1 MYISDPLL
9 CDVLVVGSGASGLA
23 AAVTAAQLNLDVIV
37 VEKEPQLGGTSAWSG
52 GWLWIPRN
60 PLAIADGIVED
71 LEQSRIYLRHELRSE
86 VLDPRVET
94 FLEQGPRMIDFFQR
108 HTEVQFFSGSK
119 MPDFHAGEGHVKGG
133 RSVCAQPFDGR
144 RLGPWINKLRPPLD
158 IISLAGMGIAGGAD
172 LNHFL
177 NARQSP
183 SSLLYAGKRL
193 LRHAR
198 DLLFHGRGM
207 HLVNGNA
214 LVARLLKSALD
225 RKVRLLTD
233 TPVREL
239 LRDGE
244 RVFGARV
251 ESAGR
256 LIEIRTRRGVV
267 LACGG
272 FPHDQQRI
280 ARLFG
285 HAPNG
290 TEHLSAAP
298 KGNTGDGLRLG
309 ESVGACVASDLTHAA
324 AWAPVSRVPR
334 EDGGFSGF
342 AHLMERAKPG
352 FIAVRQNGQRFVNE
366 ADSYHDFM
374 CALFEATE
382 PGECPVSWLICD
394 HRTQRRYG
402 LGWSKPF
409 PFPTA
414 RYVREGY
421 LFKAPTLV
429 ELALQCGIDAQ
440 QLEETVSAF
449 NLGAELGHDPL
460 FHRGESLYNRAQGEV
475 LHGPNPS
482 LGSLRRGPFYAVKLV
497 PGSLGTFAG
506 LNTDA
511 CARALDEHGA
521 PIPGLFAV
529 GNDMNSIMNGH
540 YPSGGITLGPGMT
553 FGYIAARVLAGQADE
568 GNQPVDMSFSKA
580 EEIAGADERM
590 RSDQEKLSGVCNEKY
605 T

>member
-1 MYISDPLL
+1 MSISDPLF

-23 AAVTAAQLNLDVIV
+23 TAVTAAQLGLDVML
-37 VEKEPQLGGTSAWSG
+37 VEKEPQFGGTSAWSG

-60 PLAIADGIVED
+60 PLAIAEGIVED
-71 LEQSRIYLRHELRSE
+71 LEQARVYLRHELRST

-94 FLEQGPRMIDFFQR
+94 FLEQGPKMVEFFQR

-119 MPDFHAGEGHVKGG
+119 MPDFHATEGCAAGG
-133 RSVCAQPFDGR
+133 RSVCALPFDGR
-144 RLGPWINKLRPPLD
+144 RLGPWINRLRRPLD
-158 IISLAGMGIAGGAD
+158 LISLAGMGIAGGAD
-172 LNHFL
+172 LNHLL

-183 SSLLYAGKRL
+183 SSLLYASKRL

-198 DLLFHGRGM
+198 DLLRHGRGM

-225 RKVRLLTD
+225 RKVRLLAD

-244 RVFGARV
+244 RVVGAHV

-256 LIEIRTRRGVV
+256 RVEIRARRGVV

-272 FPHDQQRI
+272 FPHDHQRI
-280 ARLFG
+280 ARLFQ
-285 HAPNG
+285 HAANG
-290 TEHLSAAP
+290 SDHLSAAP

-309 ESVGACVASDLTHAA
+309 ERVGAWVVSDLAHAA

-352 FIAVRQNGQRFVNE
+352 FIAVRQDGRRFVNE
-366 ADSYHDFM
+366 ADSYHDYM
-374 CALFEATE
+374 CALFAATG
-382 PGECPVSWLICD
+382 PGETPQSWLICD
-394 HRTQRRYG
+394 HRAQRRYG
-402 LGWSKPF
+402 LGWSRPF

-414 RYVREGY
+414 RYVRAGY
-421 LFKAPTLV
+421 LLKAPTLAD
-429 ELALQCGIDAQ
+429 LARQCGIDAR
-440 QLEETVSAF
+440 QLQATVSAF
-449 NLGAELGHDPL
+449 NLGAAQGHDPL
-460 FHRGESLYNRAQGEV
+460 FQRGESLYNQAQGEV

-482 LGSLRRGPFYAVKLV
+482 LGGLCTAPFYAVKLV

-511 CARALDEHGA
+511 CARALDQHGA

-553 FGYIAARVLAGQADE
+553 FGYIAAQTLAGLAPDQAPT
-568 GNQPVDMSFSKA
+568 GRPA
-580 EEIAGADERM
+580 P
-590 RSDQEKLSGVCNEKY
+590 
-605 T
+605 

>member
-1 MYISDPLL
+1 MYISEPLL

-23 AAVTAAQLNLDVIV
+23 AAVTAAHLNLDVIV
-37 VEKEPQLGGTSAWSG
+37 VEKEPQFGGTSAWSG

-60 PLAIADGIVED
+60 PLAIAAGITED
-71 LEQSRIYLRHELRSE
+71 PEQSRVYLRHELGSE
-86 VLDPRVET
+86 TLDPRVDM
-94 FLEQGPRMIDFFQR
+94 FLEQGPKMVEFFQDN
-108 HTEVQFFSGSK
+108 TEVQFFSGNK
-119 MPDFHAGEGHVKGG
+119 MPDFHASEGCANGG
-133 RSVCAQPFDGR
+133 RSVCARPFDGR
-144 RLGPWINKLRPPLD
+144 RLGPWIYKLRRPLD
-158 IISLAGMGIAGGAD
+158 VISLAGMGIAGGVD

-183 SSLLYAGKRL
+183 ASFFYAGKRL

-198 DLLFHGRGM
+198 DLLRHGQGM

-244 RVFGARV
+244 RVVGARV

-272 FPHDQQRI
+272 FPHDRQRI
-280 ARLFG
+280 AHLFR

-309 ESVGACVASDLTHAA
+309 ESVGACVASDLTHPA
-324 AWAPVSRVPR
+324 AWAPVSRVQR

-352 FIAVRQNGQRFVNE
+352 FIAVRQDGRRFVNE
-366 ADSYHDFM
+366 ADSYHDYM
-374 CALFEATE
+374 CALFDATG
-382 PGECPVSWLICD
+382 PGQTPTSWLICD
-394 HRTQRRYG
+394 HRSQRRYG

-421 LFKAPTLV
+421 LFKAPSLS
-429 ELALQCGIDAQ
+429 ELARQCGIDAQ
-440 QLEETVSAF
+440 QLALTVNAF
-449 NLGAELGHDPL
+449 NLGAERGHDPL
-460 FHRGESLYNRAQGEV
+460 FQRGESSYNRAQGDA

-482 LGSLRRGPFYAVKLV
+482 LGSLRQGPFYAVKLV

-521 PIPGLFAV
+521 PVPGLFAV
-529 GNDMNSIMNGH
+529 GNDMNSIMNGR

-553 FGYIAARVLAGQADE
+553 FGYIAARVLAGQ
-568 GNQPVDMSFSKA
+568 PVDGNHPVPVQKSEHRQGK
-580 EEIAGADERM
+580 
-590 RSDQEKLSGVCNEKY
+590 
-605 T
+605 

>member
-1 MYISDPLL
+1 MCISDPLL

-23 AAVTAAQLNLDVIV
+23 AAVTAGQLNLDVIV

-71 LEQSRIYLRHELRSE
+71 VEQSRVYLRNELHSE
-86 VLDPRVET
+86 VLDPRVEA
-94 FLEQGPRMIDFFQR
+94 FLEQGPKMVDFFQR
-108 HTEVQFFSGSK
+108 HTAVQFFSGSK
-119 MPDFHAGEGHVKGG
+119 MPDFHASEGHAKGG

-144 RLGPWINKLRPPLD
+144 LLGPWINKLRPPLD
-158 IISLAGMGIAGGAD
+158 MISLAGMGIAGGAD

-198 DLLFHGRGM
+198 DLLRHGRGM

-214 LVARLLKSALD
+214 LVARLLKSALEC
-225 RKVRLLTD
+225 KVRLLTD

-239 LRDGE
+239 LREGE
-244 RVFGARV
+244 RVAGARV

-256 LIEIRTRRGVV
+256 LIEIRARRGVV

-272 FPHDQQRI
+272 FPHDRQRI
-280 ARLFG
+280 ARLFK
-285 HAPNG
+285 HAPHG
-290 TEHLSAAP
+290 TEHFSAAP

-309 ESVGACVASDLTHAA
+309 ESVGACVASDLSNAA
-324 AWAPVSRVPR
+324 AWAPVSRVQR
-334 EDGGFSGF
+334 KDGGFSGF
-342 AHLMERAKPG
+342 PHLMERAKPG
-352 FIAVRQNGQRFVNE
+352 FIAVRQDGRRFVNE
-366 ADSYHDFM
+366 ADSYHDYM
-374 CALFEATE
+374 CALFAATGSGQT
-382 PGECPVSWLICD
+382 PTSWLICD
-394 HRTQRRYG
+394 HHAQRRYG

-414 RYVREGY
+414 RYIREGY
-421 LFKAPTLV
+421 LLKAPTLI
-429 ELALQCGIDAQ
+429 ELARQCGIDEQ
-440 QLEETVSAF
+440 QLEATVSAF
-449 NLGAELGHDPL
+449 NVDAERGRDPL
-460 FHRGESLYNRAQGEV
+460 FHRGESHYNKAQGEV

-482 LGSLRRGPFYAVKLV
+482 LGSLRKGPFYAVKLV

-506 LNTDA
+506 LKTDA
-511 CARALDEHGA
+511 CARALDEHDS
-521 PIPGLFAV
+521 PIQGLFVV

-553 FGYIAARVLAGQADE
+553 FGYIAARVLAGQA
-568 GNQPVDMSFSKA
+568 V
-580 EEIAGADERM
+580 
-590 RSDQEKLSGVCNEKY
+590 NEKIPD
-605 T
+605 

>member
-1 MYISDPLL
+1 MSISAPLV

-108 HTEVQFFSGSK
+108 HTEVQFFSGSR
-119 MPDFHAGEGHVKGG
+119 MPDFHASEGHVKGG

-144 RLGPWINKLRPPLD
+144 RLGPWINKLRRPLD
-158 IISLAGMGIAGGAD
+158 VISLAGMGIAGGAD

-183 SSLLYAGKRL
+183 SSMLYAGKRL

-198 DLLFHGRGM
+198 D
-207 HLVNGNA
+207 
-214 LVARLLKSALD
+214 
-225 RKVRLLTD
+225 LTD

-244 RVFGARV
+244 RVLGARV

-256 LIEIRTRRGVV
+256 LIEIRARRGVV

-280 ARLFG
+280 ARLFR

-342 AHLMERAKPG
+342 PHLMERAKPG

-382 PGECPVSWLICD
+382 PGESPVSWLICD

-421 LFKAPTLV
+421 LSKAPTLV
-429 ELALQCGIDAQ
+429 ELARQCGIDAQ

-460 FHRGESLYNRAQGEV
+460 FQRGESLYNRAQGEV

-553 FGYIAARVLAGQADE
+553 FGYIAAKVLAGQAID
-568 GNQPVDMSFSKA
+568 GNQPVNRTLSKA
-580 EEIAGADERM
+580 EKIARADERTQ
-590 RSDQEKLSGVCNEKY
+590 SDREQPTGVCNETHK
-605 T
+605 

>member
-1 MYISDPLL
+1 MPINAPLL

-23 AAVTAAQLNLDVIV
+23 TAVTAAHLNLDVIV

-60 PLAIADGIVED
+60 PLAVADGIVED

-86 VLDPRVET
+86 VLDPRVEM
-94 FLEQGPRMIDFFQR
+94 FLAQGPQMVDFFQR

-119 MPDFHAGEGHVKGG
+119 MPDFHASEGYAKGG

-144 RLGPWINKLRPPLD
+144 RLGPWINKLRRPLD
-158 IISLAGMGIAGGAD
+158 VISLAGMGIAGGAD

-198 DLLFHGRGM
+198 DLLFHGRGL

-233 TPVREL
+233 TPVQEL

-244 RVFGARV
+244 RVLGARV

-256 LIEIRTRRGVV
+256 LIEIRARRGVV

-280 ARLFG
+280 ARLFKQ
-285 HAPNG
+285 APNG

-309 ESVGACVASDLTHAA
+309 ERVGACVASDFAHAA

-342 AHLMERAKPG
+342 PHLMERAKPG
-352 FIAVRQNGQRFVNE
+352 FIAVRQDGRRFVNE
-366 ADSYHDFM
+366 ADSYHDYM
-374 CALFEATE
+374 CALFNATGPAE
-382 PGECPVSWLICD
+382 TPM
-394 HRTQRRYG
+394 
-402 LGWSKPF
+402 SKPF
-409 PFPTA
+409 PFPTTK
-414 RYVREGY
+414 YVHAGY
-421 LFKAPTLV
+421 LFKAPTLI
-429 ELALQCGIDAQ
+429 ELAHQCGIDAQ
-440 QLEETVSAF
+440 QLEVTVSAF
-449 NLGAELGHDPL
+449 NLGAEQGHDPL
-460 FHRGESLYNRAQGEV
+460 FQRGESLYNRAQGDA

-482 LGSLRRGPFYAVKLV
+482 LGSLHKGPFYAVKLV

-511 CARALDEHGA
+511 YARALDEHGT
-521 PIPGLFAV
+521 PIPRLFAV
-529 GNDMNSIMNGH
+529 GNDMHSIMNGH

-553 FGYIAARVLAGQADE
+553 FGYIAARVLAGQAVD
-568 GNQPVDMSFSKA
+568 GKPAGQPDPV
-580 EEIAGADERM
+580 
-590 RSDQEKLSGVCNEKY
+590 
-605 T
+605 

>member
-1 MYISDPLL
+1 MCISDSLL

-23 AAVTAAQLNLDVIV
+23 AAVTAAQLGLDVIV
-37 VEKEPQLGGTSAWSG
+37 VEKEPLLGGTSAWSG

-60 PLAIADGIVED
+60 PLAIADGIAED
-71 LEQSRIYLRHELRSE
+71 PEQSRVYLRHELHTD
-86 VLDPRVET
+86 VLGPNVET
-94 FLEQGPRMIDFFQR
+94 FLEQGPKMVEFFQR

-119 MPDFHAGEGHVKGG
+119 MPDFHASEGYAKGG

-144 RLGPWINKLRPPLD
+144 RLGPWINKLRRPLD
-158 IISLAGMGIAGGAD
+158 LISPAGMGIAGGAD

-183 SSLLYAGKRL
+183 SSLFYAGKRL

-198 DLLFHGRGM
+198 DLLRHGRGM

-214 LVARLLKSALD
+214 LVGRLLKSALD
-225 RKVRLLTD
+225 RNVRLLTE

-239 LRDGE
+239 LRDGA
-244 RVFGARV
+244 RVAGARV

-256 LIEIRTRRGVV
+256 LTEIHARRGVV

-280 ARLFG
+280 ARLFT

-309 ESVGACVASDLTHAA
+309 ERVGARVASDLPHPA

-342 AHLMERAKPG
+342 PHLMERAKPG
-352 FIAVRQNGQRFVNE
+352 FIAVRQDGRRFVNE
-366 ADSYHDFM
+366 ADSYHDYM
-374 CALFEATE
+374 CALFNATG
-382 PGECPVSWLICD
+382 PGETPTSWLICD
-394 HRTQRRYG
+394 HRAQRRYG
-402 LGWSKPF
+402 LGWSRPF

-414 RYVREGY
+414 HYIRSGY
-421 LFKAPTLV
+421 LFKAPTLTD
-429 ELALQCGIDAQ
+429 LAHQCGIDAQ
-440 QLEETVSAF
+440 QLNATVNAF
-449 NLGAELGHDPL
+449 NLDAEHGHDPV
-460 FHRGESLYNRAQGEV
+460 FQRGESLYNKAQGEP

-482 LGSLRRGPFYAVKLV
+482 LGSLRDAPFYAIKLV

-506 LNTDA
+506 LKTDA
-511 CARALDEHGA
+511 SARALDKQGVA
-521 PIPGLFAV
+521 IPGLFAV
-529 GNDMNSIMNGH
+529 GNDMNSIMNGY

-553 FGYIAARVLAGQADE
+553 FGYVAARVLAG
-568 GNQPVDMSFSKA
+568 G
-580 EEIAGADERM
+580 
-590 RSDQEKLSGVCNEKY
+590 
-605 T
+605 

>member
-1 MYISDPLL
+1 MHISNPLL
-9 CDVLVVGSGASGLA
+9 CDVLVIGSGASGLA
-23 AAVTAAQLNLDVIV
+23 TAVTAAELGLDVIV

-71 LEQSRIYLRHELRSE
+71 PEQARIYLRRELHNE
-86 VLDPRVET
+86 ALDARVEM
-94 FLEQGPRMIDFFQR
+94 FLEQGPKMVEFFQR

-119 MPDFHAGEGHVKGG
+119 MPDFHASEGHAKGG

-144 RLGPWINKLRPPLD
+144 RLGPWINKLRRPLD
-158 IISLAGMGIAGGAD
+158 LISLYGMGIAGGTD

-177 NARQSP
+177 NARRSP
-183 SSLLYAGKRL
+183 SSLLYSARRV
-193 LRHAR
+193 LRHTR
-198 DLLFHGRGM
+198 DLLRHGRGM

-214 LVARLLKSALD
+214 LVARLLKSAVD
-225 RKVRLLTD
+225 RQVRLFTE
-233 TPVREL
+233 TPVRTL
-239 LRDGE
+239 LREDD
-244 RVFGARV
+244 RVVGARV
-251 ESAGR
+251 ESAGQR
-256 LIEIRTRRGVV
+256 IDVRARRGVV

-272 FPHDQQRI
+272 FPHDQRRI
-280 ARLFG
+280 AQLFK

-309 ESVGACVASDLTHAA
+309 ESVGGCVATGLPHAA

-342 AHLMERAKPG
+342 PHLMERAKPG
-352 FIAVRQNGQRFVNE
+352 FIAVRQDGRRFVNE
-366 ADSYHDFM
+366 ADSYHDYM
-374 CALFEATE
+374 CALFNASGAQEA
-382 PGECPVSWLICD
+382 PVSWLICD
-394 HRTQRRYG
+394 HRAQRRYG

-414 RYVREGY
+414 PHVRGGY
-421 LFKAPTLV
+421 LFKARTLS
-429 ELALQCGIDAQ
+429 ELARQCGIDAQ
-440 QLEETVSAF
+440 QLEATVNAF
-449 NLGAELGHDPL
+449 NQGAEQGRDPL
-460 FHRGESLYNRAQGEV
+460 FQRGESLYNKAQGEA
-475 LHGPNPS
+475 LHEPNPS
-482 LGSLRRGPFYAVKLV
+482 LGSLREGPFYAVKLV

-511 CARALDEHGA
+511 CARALDEHGT

-529 GNDMNSIMNGH
+529 GNDMNSIMNGY

-553 FGYIAARVLAGQADE
+553 FGYIAGKTLAGLPAQA
-568 GNQPVDMSFSKA
+568 
-580 EEIAGADERM
+580 
-590 RSDQEKLSGVCNEKY
+590 
-605 T
+605 

>member
-1 MYISDPLL
+1 MAILMHNSEHMQ
-9 CDVLVVGSGASGLA
+9 CDVLVIGSGASGLA
-23 AAVTAAQLNLDVIV
+23 AAVTAAELGLDVIV
-37 VEKEPQLGGTSAWSG
+37 VEKEPTFGGTSAWSG

-60 PLAIADGIVED
+60 PLAVDDGIVEEPE
-71 LEQSRIYLRHELRSE
+71 LARIYLRNELHSD
-86 VLDPRVET
+86 VLDPRVEM
-94 FLEQGPRMIDFFQR
+94 FLEQGPNMVEFFQH

-119 MPDFHAGEGHVKGG
+119 MPDFHASEGFAKGG

-144 RLGPWINKLRPPLD
+144 RLGPWIKKLRRPLD
-158 IISLAGMGIAGGAD
+158 IISLGGMGIAGGAE

-177 NARQSP
+177 NASQSAK
-183 SSLLYAGKRL
+183 SMLYAGKRL

-198 DLLFHGRGM
+198 DLLCHGRGM

-214 LVARLLKSALD
+214 LVARLLKSAVD

-233 TPVREL
+233 TPVRVL

-244 RVFGARV
+244 RVVGARL
-251 ESAGR
+251 ERAGR
-256 LIEIRTRRGVV
+256 LFEIHARRGVV

-280 ARLFG
+280 ARQFA

-298 KGNTGDGLRLG
+298 KSNTGDGLSLG
-309 ESVGACVASDLTHAA
+309 ESVGARIAPDMLHAA

-334 EDGGFSGF
+334 GDGGFSGF
-342 AHLMERAKPG
+342 PHLMERAKPG
-352 FIAVRQNGQRFVNE
+352 FIAVRQDGRRFVNE
-366 ADSYHDFM
+366 ADSYHDYM
-374 CALFEATE
+374 CALFDATG
-382 PGECPVSWLICD
+382 PGETPVSWLICD
-394 HRTQRRYG
+394 HRAQRRYG

-414 RYVREGY
+414 SYVRSGY
-421 LFKAPTLV
+421 LFKDATLTG
-429 ELALQCGIDAQ
+429 LARQCAIDAQ
-440 QLEETVSAF
+440 QLEATVSTF
-449 NLGAELGHDPL
+449 NQHAEKGCDPL
-460 FHRGESLYNRAQGEV
+460 FQRGESLYNKAQGEV

-482 LGSLRRGPFYAVKLV
+482 LGSLGKGPFYAVKLV

-511 CARALDEHGA
+511 CARVLNEHDA

-529 GNDMNSIMNGH
+529 GNDMNSIMNGY

-553 FGYIAARVLAGQADE
+553 FGYIAGRVLAH
-568 GNQPVDMSFSKA
+568 NF
-580 EEIAGADERM
+580 
-590 RSDQEKLSGVCNEKY
+590 L
-605 T
+605 

>member
-1 MYISDPLL
+1 MCISDSLL

-23 AAVTAAQLNLDVIV
+23 AAVTAAQLGLDVIV
-37 VEKEPQLGGTSAWSG
+37 VEKEPLLGGTSAWSG

-60 PLAIADGIVED
+60 PLAIADGIAED
-71 LEQSRIYLRHELRSE
+71 PEQSRVYLRHELHTD
-86 VLDPRVET
+86 VLGPNVET
-94 FLEQGPRMIDFFQR
+94 FLEQGPKMVEFFQR

-119 MPDFHAGEGHVKGG
+119 MPDFHASEGYAKGG

-144 RLGPWINKLRPPLD
+144 RLGPWINKLRRPLD
-158 IISLAGMGIAGGAD
+158 LISPAGMGIAGGAD

-183 SSLLYAGKRL
+183 SSLFYAGKRL

-198 DLLFHGRGM
+198 DLLRHGRGM

-214 LVARLLKSALD
+214 LVGRLLKSALD
-225 RKVRLLTD
+225 RNVRLLTE

-239 LRDGE
+239 LRDGA
-244 RVFGARV
+244 RVVGARV

-256 LIEIRTRRGVV
+256 LTEIHARRGVV

-280 ARLFG
+280 ARLFT

-309 ESVGACVASDLTHAA
+309 ERVGACVASDLPHPA

-342 AHLMERAKPG
+342 PHLMERAKPG
-352 FIAVRQNGQRFVNE
+352 FIAVRQDGRRFVNE
-366 ADSYHDFM
+366 ADSYHDYM
-374 CALFEATE
+374 CALFNATGQ
-382 PGECPVSWLICD
+382 GETPTSWLICD
-394 HRTQRRYG
+394 HRAQRRYG
-402 LGWSKPF
+402 LGWSRPF

-414 RYVREGY
+414 HYIRSGY
-421 LFKAPTLV
+421 LFKAPTLTD
-429 ELALQCGIDAQ
+429 LAHQCGIDAQ
-440 QLEETVSAF
+440 QLNATVNAF
-449 NLGAELGHDPL
+449 NLDAEHGHDPV
-460 FHRGESLYNRAQGEV
+460 FQRGESLYNKAQGEP

-482 LGSLRRGPFYAVKLV
+482 LGSLRDAPFYAIKLV

-506 LNTDA
+506 LKTDA
-511 CARALDEHGA
+511 SARALDKQGVA
-521 PIPGLFAV
+521 IPGLFAV
-529 GNDMNSIMNGH
+529 GNDMNSIMNGY

-553 FGYIAARVLAGQADE
+553 FGYVAARVLAGGD
-568 GNQPVDMSFSKA
+568 S
-580 EEIAGADERM
+580 
-590 RSDQEKLSGVCNEKY
+590 
-605 T
+605 

>member
-1 MYISDPLL
+1 MHINPLL

-23 AAVTAAQLNLDVIV
+23 TAVTAAEHGLDVIV

-52 GWLWIPRN
+52 GWLWIPSN
-60 PLAIADGIVED
+60 PLAIAEGIVED
-71 LEQSRIYLRHELRSE
+71 PEQARIYLRRELHNE
-86 VLDPRVET
+86 ALDPRVEA
-94 FLEQGPRMIDFFQR
+94 FLEQGPKMVEFFQQ
-108 HTEVQFFSGSK
+108 HTEVQLFSGSK
-119 MPDFHAGEGHVKGG
+119 MPDFHASEGHAKGG

-144 RLGPWINKLRPPLD
+144 RLGPWIKKLRRPLD
-158 IISLAGMGIAGGAD
+158 LISLYGMGIAGGAD
-172 LNHFL
+172 LNHLL

-183 SSLLYAGKRL
+183 SSLLYSVRRL
-193 LRHAR
+193 LRHAC
-198 DLLFHGRGM
+198 DLLRHGRGM

-214 LVARLLKSALD
+214 LVARLLKSAVD
-225 RKVRLLTD
+225 RQVRLLTE
-233 TPVREL
+233 TPVRTL
-239 LRDGE
+239 LREGD
-244 RVFGARV
+244 RVVGARV
-251 ESAGR
+251 ESGGQ
-256 LIEIRTRRGVV
+256 LIDVRARRGVV

-280 ARLFG
+280 AGSFQ

-309 ESVGACVASDLTHAA
+309 ESVGGCVATDLPHAA

-342 AHLMERAKPG
+342 PHLMERAKPG
-352 FIAVRQNGQRFVNE
+352 FIAVRRDGRRFVNE
-366 ADSYHDFM
+366 ADSYHDYM
-374 CALFEATE
+374 EALFKATGVEEA
-382 PGECPVSWLICD
+382 PVSWLICD
-394 HRTQRRYG
+394 HRAQRRYG

-414 RYVREGY
+414 PYVRRGY
-421 LFKAPTLV
+421 LFKAPTFS
-429 ELALQCGIDAQ
+429 ELARQCGIDAP
-440 QLEETVSAF
+440 QLEDTVNTF
-449 NLGAELGHDPL
+449 NRDAERGRDPL
-460 FHRGESLYNRAQGEV
+460 FQRGASLYNKAQGDV

-482 LGSLRRGPFYAVKLV
+482 LGSLRKGPYYAVKLV

-511 CARALDEHGA
+511 NARALDEHGT

-529 GNDMNSIMNGH
+529 GNDMNSIMNGY

-553 FGYIAARVLAGQADE
+553 FGYIAGKTLASQTAQA
-568 GNQPVDMSFSKA
+568 
-580 EEIAGADERM
+580 
-590 RSDQEKLSGVCNEKY
+590 
-605 T
+605 